1 MVGLRQLEGES
12 GKGKVERGKLEL
24 LYGAHERRGGGIGPG
39 GAFRGFA
46 RHEEST
52 FKCYLFSIAL
62 MMQVLKG
69 P

>member
-1 MVGLRQLEGES
+1 VES
-12 GKGKVERGKLEL
+12 GKLEL